1 MALVLSKEDEAF
13 RDEVRAFL
21 KAELTP
27 ELRREGRRCAGIFS
41 EYPVGV
47 QWHRILARK
56 GWSVPKWPVEY
67 GGTGWTPVQHYIFA
81 AELFEA
87 EAPPLAP
94 QGPRMVAPV
103 IMEFGT
109 QEQKDRYLPAIR
121 NGDDYWAQGYSEPGS
136 GSDLAAL
143 QCKAVRD
150 GDEYVINGTK
160 IWTTHAHWANRIFCL
175 VRTANTGKPQTGISF
190 LLFDMDLP
198 GITIQPIISLAGD
211 HELNQVFF
219 DDVRVPVSSL
229 LGKENDGWT
238 VAKFLLQH
246 ERGNAWTPQLR
257 TRLRRLKNAATQF
270 FGDTGEGSAARS
282 DFMRKLTAAE
292 CEIDALQALELR
304 TLYQQQDGK
313 DPGIA
318 PSMGKV
324 LGSELRQKLTE
335 LAVEVGGYYA
345 LARPSLASLADEGD
359 VPEEAI
365 FGMSTYMND
374 RAASIYAGSNEIQ
387 RNIIAARLLAG

>member
-1 MALVLSKEDEAF
+1 MALVLSKADEAF

-21 KAELTP
+21 QAELTP

-56 GWSVPKWPVEY
+56 GWSVPKWPVEF

-143 QCKAVRD
+143 QCRAVRD

-219 DDVRVPVSSL
+219 DDVRVPVSAL

-257 TRLRRLKNAATQF
+257 MRMRRLKNAAAQA
-270 FGDTGEGSAARS
+270 FGDSGEGSAARS
-282 DFMRKLTAAE
+282 DFMRRLTAAE

-374 RAASIYAGSNEIQ
+374 RAASIYAGTNEIQ

>member
-103 IMEFGT
+103 LMEFGT
-109 QEQKDRYLPAIR
+109 QEQKDKYLPAIR

-345 LARPSLASLADEGD
+345 LARPSLASLAGEGD

>member
-1 MALVLSKEDEAF
+1 MALVLSKADEAF

-21 KAELTP
+21 QASLPP
-27 ELRREGRRCAGIFS
+27 ELRIEGRRCAGIFS

-87 EAPPLAP
+87 GAPQLAP
-94 QGPRMVAPV
+94 QGPRMVAPA

-109 QEQKDRYLPAIR
+109 QEQKDAYLPAIR
-121 NGDDYWAQGYSEPGS
+121 SGDDYWAQGYSEPGS

-143 QCKAVRD
+143 QCRAVRD
-150 GDEYVINGTK
+150 GDHYVINGTK

-198 GITIQPIISLAGD
+198 GITVQPIISLAGD

-219 DDVRVPVSSL
+219 DDVRVPVSAL

-257 TRLRRLKNAATQF
+257 TRLRRLQQAAPQF
-270 FGDTGEGSAARS
+270 LGSGSARE
-282 DFMRKLTAAE
+282 DFQRKLTAVE

-304 TLYQQQDGK
+304 TLYQQQEGQ
-313 DPGIA
+313 DPGIT

-335 LAVEVGGYYA
+335 MAVEVSGYYA
-345 LARPSLASLADEGD
+345 LARPALSSLGGEDD
-359 VPEEAI
+359 IPEEAI
-365 FGMSTYMND
+365 FGMSAYMND

>member
-109 QEQKDRYLPAIR
+109 QEQKDKYLPAIR

-219 DDVRVPVSSL
+219 DNVRVPVSSL

-257 TRLRRLKNAATQF
+257 TRLRRLKNAAAQF
-270 FGDTGEGSAARS
+270 FGDTDEGSAARS

-374 RAASIYAGSNEIQ
+374 RAASIYAGTNEIQ

>member
-1 MALVLSKEDEAF
+1 MALVLSKADEAF

-21 KAELTP
+21 QAELTP

-109 QEQKDRYLPAIR
+109 QEQKDKYLPAIR
-121 NGDDYWAQGYSEPGS
+121 DGDDYWAQGYSEPGS

-143 QCKAVRD
+143 QCRAVRD

-190 LLFDMDLP
+190 LLFDMGLP

-257 TRLRRLKNAATQF
+257 TRLRRLKNAAAQA
-270 FGDTGEGSAARS
+270 FGDTAQGRAAHS

-345 LARPSLASLADEGD
+345 LARPSLASLEDEGD

-365 FGMSTYMND
+365 FGMSAYMND
-374 RAASIYAGSNEIQ
+374 RAASIYAGTNEIQ

>member
-109 QEQKDRYLPAIR
+109 QEQKDKYLPAIR

-198 GITIQPIISLAGD
+198 GITVQPIISLAGD

-257 TRLRRLKNAATQF
+257 TRLRRLRNAAAQF
-270 FGDTGEGSAARS
+270 FGDSDEGSVARS

-304 TLYQQQDGK
+304 TLYQQQEGK
-313 DPGIA
+313 DPGIT

>member
-1 MALVLSKEDEAF
+1 MALVLSKADQAF

-21 KAELTP
+21 SSELTP
-27 ELRREGRRCAGIFS
+27 ELREEGRRCAGIFS

-47 QWHRILARK
+47 QWHRILAKK
-56 GWSVPKWPVEY
+56 GWSVPKWPQAF

-94 QGPRMVAPV
+94 QGPRMVAPA

-109 QEQKDRYLPAIR
+109 PEQKEKYLPAIR
-121 NGDDYWAQGYSEPGS
+121 SGADYWAQGYSEPGS

-143 QCKAVRD
+143 QCRAVRD
-150 GDEYVINGTK
+150 GDHYVINGTK

-175 VRTANTGKPQTGISF
+175 VRTANSGKPQTGISF

-238 VAKFLLQH
+238 VAKFLLLH
-246 ERGNAWTPQLR
+246 ERGNAWTPMLR
-257 TRLRRLKNAATQF
+257 TRLRRLKKAAEA
-270 FGDTGEGSAARS
+270 FGTGSENQAERA
-282 DFMRKLTAAE
+282 DFQRKLTSAE

-304 TLYQQQDGK
+304 TLYQQQAGQ
-313 DPGIA
+313 DPGIT

-345 LARPSLASLADEGD
+345 LARPDLATLAGDGD

-365 FGMSTYMND
+365 FGMSAYMND
-374 RAASIYAGSNEIQ
+374 RASSIYAGSNEIQ